1 MQKTHVLSKLLFQAP
16 GLEFEQ
22 KTSIIDLMNRAQFL
36 LSSDQLELL
45 LAFEESE
52 GLGKLA
58 ETMHRDPSVISRS
71 LQRIAE
77 EYPVLIKIRGR
88 WELTPLGRQTNEL
101 TKKFI
106 VAQRQLLPVEQFKRL
121 EKINLPDRSIL
132 IVINA
137 QQGLLDS
144 TQEGRNNS
152 EAEKNIAKLL
162 NFWRQNKKT
171 VFHVKHVSENPSSI
185 FFRSSSGSEFLP
197 SCAPQDGEQ
206 IIEKTKSSAF
216 ADTQFESK
224 LKSLDYDS
232 ITLVG
237 FTANECIDA
246 TAKDAAA
253 LGVTSFVIGDATAM
267 FDLRGPDGKLLKAE
281 RIHKLTLANINA
293 YYAKVIQIADLG
305 IS

>member
-1 MQKTHVLSKLLFQAP
+1 
-16 GLEFEQ
+16 
-22 KTSIIDLMNRAQFL
+22 MNRPQFS

-58 ETMHRDPSVISRS
+58 ETMRRDPSVISRS

-77 EYPVLIKIRGR
+77 EYPVIIKVRGR

-101 TKKFI
+101 TKNFI
-106 VAQRQLLPVEQFKRL
+106 VAQERLLPVDKIRNL
-121 EKINLPDRSIL
+121 EKSSLPEKSVL

-137 QQGLLDS
+137 QQGLLDA

-162 NFWRQNKKT
+162 NFWRKNKNPI
-171 VFHVKHVSENPSSI
+171 FHIKHISESPSSI
-185 FFRSSSGSEFLP
+185 FFRSSSGSKFLP
-197 SCAPQDGEQ
+197 SCAPLDSEQ

-216 ADTQFESK
+216 SDTQLEDK
-224 LKSLDYDS
+224 LKRIDHDS

-253 LGVTSFVIGDATAM
+253 LGITTFVIGDATAM
-267 FDLRGPDGKLLKAE
+267 FDLRSPDGKLIKAE

-293 YYAKVIQIADLG
+293 YYAKVIQIANLALD
-305 IS
+305 